1 MCLHSTD
8 QGSLQTKAAMSGG
21 AAASPGCPW
30 GLPGTVGGGGV
41 GTLPG
46 GLYLGQ

>member
-8 QGSLQTKAAMSGG
+8 QGSLQAKAAMSGG
-21 AAASPGCPW
+21 AAPSPGCPW
-30 GLPGTVGGGGV
+30 GMPGTVYGGGV
-41 GTLPG
+41 DTLPG